1 MTANRLPLGMTDG
14 QALEA
19 RLGCL
24 LTASAVRGLRRLN
37 AEALAARVADGR
49 LIAVTLPDGTAAFP
63 AYQFTRRRAPG
74 TVLAARQAFA
84 DIDPSG
90 ALAASWLTSSVA
102 PNGWP
107 WRDLDAH
114 IAREGGLEVVLALAR
129 LDATRCAEPRSS
141 PLTYGDAAS
150 GDHRSLTRSVTPSG
164 YVRPVPR

>member
-1 MTANRLPLGMTDG
+1 MTANRLPLGMTDR

-19 RLGCL
+19 RLGSL
-24 LTASAVRGLRRLN
+24 LTSGQVKDRRRLTD
-37 AEALAARVADGR
+37 AALAARVGDGR
-49 LIAVTLPDGTAAFP
+49 LVAVILPDGTAAFP

-84 DIDPSG
+84 DLDPSG

-102 PNGWP
+102 PSGWP

-129 LDATRCAEPRSS
+129 LDANRCAESPAPR
-141 PLTYGDAAS
+141 
-150 GDHRSLTRSVTPSG
+150 R
-164 YVRPVPR
+164 